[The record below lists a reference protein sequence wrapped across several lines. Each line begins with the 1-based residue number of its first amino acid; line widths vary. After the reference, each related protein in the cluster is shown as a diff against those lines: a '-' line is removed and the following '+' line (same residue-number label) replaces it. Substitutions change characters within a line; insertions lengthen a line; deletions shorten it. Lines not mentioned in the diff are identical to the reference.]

1 MTILKNFVFRVL
13 SLHGKEEASNGL
25 ASFGIFVTMVEAS
38 CFVALF
44 YHLHNHNKTAAVV
57 SPTVIQQWNRV
68 NAITM
73 AGQLAGWTMEVWYL
87 VVVGLLAIP
96 YSADQVTHF
105 NLVLST

>member
-1 MTILKNFVFRVL
+1 LL
-13 SLHGKEEASNGL
+13 SGYYSWHGTSWKKEASNGL
-25 ASFGIFVTMVEAS
+25 ATFGIFVTMVEAS

-44 YHLHNHNKTAAVV
+44 YHLHNHNKTIAAAVV
-57 SPTVIQQWNRV
+57 SPTVIQQRNRV